1 MHLRNAY
8 GFLTR
13 NGSVLSDV
21 DRCTV
26 FGPMLFT
33 IVSYLILES
42 YSIGQGKEM
51 VDRQVSIDYESKSE
65 IDLTVLFYLCKIYST
80 MSFYVY

>member
-1 MHLRNAY
+1 
-8 GFLTR
+8 
-13 NGSVLSDV
+13 
-21 DRCTV
+21 
-26 FGPMLFT
+26 MLFT
-33 IVSYLILES
+33 IVSYFILES

-80 MSFYVY
+80 MSFYVYWD